1 MQTELGVQQISMN
14 TAGLQLQNQ
23 QSKIS
28 MLHPSDRPGA
38 RRTEKA
44 TRGMEDVPPT
54 SSPSHKTSVDSSQEL
69 NRVQLEEALKLLND
83 SASVID
89 ARYSFQVN
97 SDTNQLYVQIRDRH
111 GEVIR
116 QVPPE
121 AILNTASKIS
131 RIIGTF
137 LNAIA

>member
-23 QSKIS
+23 QSKTS
-28 MLHPSDRPGA
+28 MLHPSDRPEA

-69 NRVQLEEALKLLND
+69 DRVQLEEALKLLND
-83 SASVID
+83 SASAID
-89 ARYSFQVN
+89 VRYSFQVN
-97 SDTNQLYVQIRDRH
+97 SDTNQLYVQIRDRQ

-116 QVPPE
+116 QIPPE

-131 RIIGTF
+131 RMIGTF

>member
-14 TAGLQLQNQ
+14 TAGLHQ

-28 MLHPSDRPGA
+28 MLHPLDRPGA

-54 SSPSHKTSVDSSQEL
+54 SSPSHKNSIDSSQEL
-69 NRVQLEEALKLLND
+69 DGVQLEEALKLLND

-131 RIIGTF
+131 RMIGTF